1 MVNKRLTGG
10 VNGLRPLC
18 SVRGSPDWGGA
29 QPEVKWL
36 ALISHTTNRGLTV
49 WANGNRFRSDFVFPV
64 RSDRSARAGR
74 VSASKIARLAGGDGR
89 AGSVCGPLLA
99 VLARRS
105 RLKRYR
111 GPDAPW
117 RRLSCMD

>member
-1 MVNKRLTGG
+1 MGPCVRRDDGEILKILT
-10 VNGLRPLC
+10 RC
-18 SVRGSPDWGGA
+18 
-29 QPEVKWL
+29 L
-36 ALISHTTNRGLTV
+36 ARISHTTNRGLTV
-49 WANGNRFRSDFVFPV
+49 WVIGSRFRADFVFPV

-117 RRLSCMD
+117 RRLSCMDSLRPWRT